1 MAKTK
6 LGEFVVKTHGN
17 DKKLDEALIIIKR
30 NIIDDTEIN
39 KFKDSIDKFIG
50 DLGKFETLVNGALPF
65 LNIAIA
71 GLISKKQTY
80 PLTHLDFEEHDDFNW
95 QRKSD
100 EHETIFS
107 LTLEAK
113 EDKITK
119 QKKDLSPG
127 QIDLMIRNIEKYH
140 SMKETLKL
148 FKGEL
153 LTLLK

>member
-6 LGEFVVKTHGN
+6 LGEFVVKPHGN
-17 DKKLDEALIIIKR
+17 DKKLDEVFIIIKR
-30 NIIDDTEIN
+30 NIIDNKEIS
-39 KFKDSIDKFIG
+39 KFKDRIDNFIG

-80 PLTHLDFEEHDDFNW
+80 PLTHLDFEEHDGFNW
-95 QRKSD
+95 HRKSSK
-100 EHETIFS
+100 HETIFS

>member
-6 LGEFVVKTHGN
+6 LGEFVVKPHGN
-17 DKKLDEALIIIKR
+17 DKKLDEVFIIIKR
-30 NIIDDTEIN
+30 NIIDNKEIS
-39 KFKDSIDKFIG
+39 KFKDRIDKFIG

-71 GLISKKQTY
+71 GLMPKKQTY
-80 PLTHLDFEEHDDFNW
+80 PLTHLDFEEHGDFNW
-95 QRKSD
+95 QRNPSK
-100 EHETIFS
+100 HETIFS

-119 QKKDLSPG
+119 QKKELSPR
-127 QIDLMIRNIEKYH
+127 QIDLMICNIEKYH

-148 FKGEL
+148 FKGEF